1 MRNCLNYFSST
12 IIIALASLIFNRKR
26 DFWIFSQKK
35 SIFYTKLLIRE
46 GEGERIKE
54 ENLAEILFK
63 NTVFLTTIVYAKAMR
78 KRAFFNTPFD

>member
-12 IIIALASLIFNRKR
+12 IIIALARLIFNRKR

-46 GEGERIKE
+46 GEGGRIQE

-63 NTVFLTTIVYAKAMR
+63 NTAFLTTIVYTKAIR